1 MGATGTPRR
10 LSRLAPSRGA
20 TREGGERGRL
30 DARPCR
36 RHASARRRPERA
48 QRRHQGSAVRI
59 AARRALARSRP
70 RRAPGEPRRGRSAA
84 RRCRALFRRRHGDS
98 RPGPSDG
105 HRDRRPARA
114 RAERAREELPAHPVP
129 ARERPPL
136 RRDESPR
143 APEPSR
149 RVRSAPPVARRSS
162 HLGSLTRL
170 GVMGKRVLI
179 VGGVAGGASCAARLR
194 RLDDTAEI
202 VVFDRGPHVSFANCG
217 LPYFVGDVI
226 TDERKLLI
234 ATRELFRQRFDIA
247 VRTRHEVT
255 AIDRARRTIAVT
267 AVEAGPGREG
277 RYDALGL
284 SPAAAPIRPPM
295 PGIELPGIFA
305 VRTIPDSVGIRT
317 WIARRRPQR
326 ALVVG
331 GGFIG
336 LEMAENLVHRG
347 LGVTV
352 LEKLPQ
358 VMPPLDP
365 EMAEPVRRHL
375 IDQGVMVRVG
385 DGLVRFEPAGE
396 GIAAIT
402 EAGARLVSELVIL
415 SIGVRPETGLAR
427 QAGLPLG
434 PRGGILVDAQMRT
447 ADPAI
452 WAMGDA
458 VEVRDVVTGQE
469 VILPL
474 AGPANRQGRVAAE
487 SICGRPREFRGVQAT
502 AVVGVMGLTVAST
515 GASEK
520 GLRRAGVSNFQVVY
534 LHPGH
539 HAGYYPGARPIHLK
553 LLFSVPEGRVL
564 GVQAV
569 GLEGVEKRV
578 DVIATMIQMGG
589 TVRDL
594 AEAELCY
601 APQFGAAKDPVN
613 LAGMIATNHL
623 NGDMPLADWRR
634 LGAGEQLLVDV
645 REPEEFAAG
654 HIPGAVNMP
663 LTGLRE
669 RFAELPRDRPLALYC
684 QVGQR
689 GYYAARFLLQH
700 GYQAANL
707 SGGWTTYRALE
718 PTAS

>member
-1 MGATGTPRR
+1 LPG
-10 LSRLAPSRGA
+10 
-20 TREGGERGRL
+20 L
-30 DARPCR
+30 DLV
-36 RHASARRRPERA
+36 RH
-48 QRRHQGSAVRI
+48 
-59 AARRALARSRP
+59 L
-70 RRAPGEPRRGRSAA
+70 
-84 RRCRALFRRRHGDS
+84 LNW
-98 RPGPSDG
+98 
-105 HRDRRPARA
+105 
-114 RAERAREELPAHPVP
+114 VP
-129 ARERPPL
+129 MR
-136 RRDESPR
+136 
-143 APEPSR
+143 
-149 RVRSAPPVARRSS
+149 
-162 HLGSLTRL
+162 
-170 GVMGKRVLI
+170 KRVLI

-194 RLDDTAEI
+194 RLDETAEI

-226 TDERKLLI
+226 TEERKLLV
-234 ATRELFRQRFDIA
+234 ATSDLFRQRFDIT

-255 AIDRARRTIAVT
+255 RIDRLRCTIAVRDLDT
-267 AVEAGPGREG
+267 GVEREEP
-277 RYDALGL
+277 YDALVL
-284 SPAAAPIRPPM
+284 SPGAMPIRPAM
-295 PGIELPGIFA
+295 PGVDLPGIFA
-305 VRTIPDSVGIRT
+305 VRTIPDSVRIRT
-317 WIARRRPQR
+317 WIAQRRPQS

-336 LEMAENLVHRG
+336 LEMAENLAHRG
-347 LGVTV
+347 LAVTV

-375 IDQGVMVRVG
+375 IDQGVTVCLG
-385 DGLVRFEPAGE
+385 DGLAGFEASG
-396 GIAAIT
+396 GRIVGIT
-402 EAGARLVSELVIL
+402 ETGARLPSDLVIL
-415 SIGVRPETGLAR
+415 AIGVRPETDLAKD
-427 QAGLPLG
+427 AGLPLG

-452 WAMGDA
+452 WAIGDA

-469 VILPL
+469 VIVPL

-487 SICGRPREFRGVQAT
+487 SISGRTRDFRGVQAT
-502 AVVGVMGLTVAST
+502 AVVGVFGLTVAST

-520 GLRRAGVSNFQVVY
+520 GLRRAGVTGFAIVY

-634 LGAGEQLLVDV
+634 LGAREQLVVDV
-645 REPEEFAAG
+645 REPEEFVVG
-654 HIPGAVNMP
+654 HVAGAVNLP
-663 LTGLRE
+663 LSQLRG
-669 RFAELPRDRPLALYC
+669 RYGELPRDRPLAVYC

-689 GYYAARFLLQH
+689 GYYAVRFLLQH
-700 GYQAANL
+700 DYRAANL
-707 SGGWTTYRALE
+707 SGGWMTYQALRAAGALA
-718 PTAS
+718 TAVC